1 MLGAP
6 ASGKGTQSAVVAQKL
21 GIPHISTGDIFRWN
35 IANNTP
41 IGAEVKKYID
51 KGLLVPDELTI
62 NILRDRIEMEDC
74 KDGFVLDGYPRTIN
88 QQESLDK
95 MLEDCGKSIDM
106 AINLVVT
113 DEEVVRRISGRR
125 MCKCGK
131 AYHIVTYPSKK
142 PDICDLC
149 NGELYTRKDDTVE
162 VANTRL
168 DTYKK
173 QSEPIIGVYMEKG
186 ILVDIDGHNPQ
197 DKVSEDVLYEIH
209 KYSSKQGVV

>member
-41 IGAEVKKYID
+41 IGAEAKKYID

-106 AINLVVT
+106 AINLLVT